1 MVGLEGVEMSPGSP
15 TVITEVS
22 QLMNVESMFARL
34 QTFQSATETEPRLMS
49 EEMTISAPWCW
60 CQHTE

>member
-34 QTFQSATETEPRLMS
+34 QTSQSATETKPRLS
-49 EEMTISAPWCW
+49 GEQI
-60 CQHTE
+60 